1 MRGAKERKRR
11 RHAPRRA
18 KGEPLMADT
27 AARRR
32 ALRRLISAGAVH
44 SQAELVAALQEQ
56 GFAVTQATVS
66 RDLAAMGVSKN
77 GLRYVLGG
85 RKVDHGHL
93 ARTISTYVE
102 TISVSG
108 NLVVLRT
115 PPGAAQVVAAALD
128 AVELEGVI
136 GTVAGDDTVLV
147 VAAALDGGIELQARL
162 EEMGETR

>member
-1 MRGAKERKRR
+1 
-11 RHAPRRA
+11 
-18 KGEPLMADT
+18 MADT

-32 ALRRLISAGAVH
+32 ALRRLVREGAVK
-44 SQAELVAALQEQ
+44 SQAELVEGLQGQ
-56 GFAVTQATVS
+56 GFDVTQATVS
-66 RDLAAMGVSKN
+66 RDLAALGVSKN

-85 RKVDHGHL
+85 RRVDHGHL

-102 TISVSG
+102 SIAVSG

-128 AVELEGVI
+128 SVELEGVI

-147 VAAALDGGIELQARL
+147 ITGSVDGGSELQRKL
-162 EEMGETR
+162 EEIGESR